1 MNLQVQAQN
10 LLFLIPKDCEFWFSL
25 HSASS
30 LGACMCAHDRAC
42 AMYVCMRMH
51 APVHL
56 CALHSFSLQA
66 VKTCV
71 FEDLKTKRIT
81 DEWTELGAD
90 GRTDSW
96 MDQWINRP
104 SYRDARTHL
113 RITNQEL
120 SNSS

>member
-1 MNLQVQAQN
+1 MRALWVCA
-10 LLFLIPKDCEFWFSL
+10 C
-25 HSASS
+25 
-30 LGACMCAHDRAC
+30 ACMCAHDRAC